1 MAQAEHIVHSIPP
14 TYDERSRVLVLGS
27 LPSPQSREAG
37 FNYGHPHNRFWR
49 VMAALSDEPVPT
61 TTERRRDFCL
71 RHHIALWDVVAE
83 ADIEGASDASIRNAK
98 PNPLT
103 RITQAAP
110 IEAVFCTGAKSYDLY
125 RKLCEADVGMPAI
138 KLPST
143 SPANASCGFDALV
156 EAYAGIF
163 QHEHAFEPP
172 TLDVVQ
178 VVALERAIA
187 EAGTPLSELMDR
199 AGTALAWRMKLLMNR
214 VQAGTSQ
221 HASNA
226 AVSNGT
232 PAHNPRNAIVPPVSP
247 LAVIL
252 CGSGNNGGDGWVAA
266 RLLAQAGHAVCVVTK
281 RPAEDVTAQPAH
293 EAALEATRRLAELG
307 ATMLF
312 AGEPL
317 PLDSNDRLV
326 EAPLVLVNP
335 DQGQL
340 DAVMARAAIV
350 ADAILGTGASG
361 SLVREPYRSWIEAA
375 NAARAHAAIIAAD
388 IPTGVSAADGAIA
401 DVHTQADETVTMI
414 VPKPGLA
421 SPACGTVSV
430 APLAYIEPYLPG
442 ITSTR

>member
-27 LPSPQSREAG
+27 LPSPRSREAG

-83 ADIEGASDASIRNAK
+83 ADVEGASDASIRNAK

-103 RITQAAP
+103 QITQAAP

-125 RKLCEADVGMPAI
+125 RKLCEADVGMPAV

-143 SPANASCGFDALV
+143 SPANAACSFDALV

-163 QHEHAFEPP
+163 RHEHAFEPP
-172 TLDVVQ
+172 TLDIPQ
-178 VVALERAIA
+178 VVALEQAIA
-187 EAGTPLSELMDR
+187 EAGTPLIELMDR
-199 AGTALAWRMKLLMNR
+199 AGAALARRMELLMDQMR
-214 VQAGTSQ
+214 AGTFR
-221 HASNA
+221 HAPAVASNDA
-226 AVSNGT
+226 PPHSS
-232 PAHNPRNAIVPPVSP
+232 RNAIAPSASP

-293 EAALEATRRLAELG
+293 DAALDAAEKLTGLG
-307 ATMLF
+307 ANVLF

-317 PLDSNDRLV
+317 PLDSGDRLV
-326 EAPLVLVNP
+326 EAPLILVNP

-361 SLVREPYRSWIEAA
+361 SSVREPYRSWIEAA

-388 IPTGVSAADGAIA
+388 IPTGVSAADGAVA
-401 DVHTQADETVTMI
+401 DAHTHADETVTMI
-414 VPKPGLA
+414 VPKPGLT

-430 APLAYIEPYLPG
+430 APLAYIEPYLPR
-442 ITSTR
+442 ITSAR